1 MASPLVQVGR
11 FAFFVTMILQF
22 VSLASFLAHYENQN
36 AWYGLPLLCLPAL
49 ILWFYILYDEGKL
62 RWLFFVWGL
71 YIWLALVPT
80 VGLTFGLV
88 EDKLE
93 KNVFHGPNVLKKT
106 FCLTPLLLLLL
117 LNTAADS
124 NEYRDLVSKLSFQIT
139 LDLFDGVEML
149 EVILEGNELKD
160 GFPLGLERTII
171 ALVCVSFL
179 VSPAQLVENK
189 LQGNRQWKI
198 HRFGSAL
205 RIAIQVLCVNTT
217 FLALRMV
224 LWLEYERDASIFI
237 AKNCI
242 LIIIGFLEICVIF
255 RWCGCKD

>member
-1 MASPLVQVGR
+1 MASPLVHFGR

-22 VSLASFLAHYENQN
+22 VSFASFLAHYENQN

-71 YIWLALVPT
+71 YIWLAFVPT

-93 KNVFHGPNVLKKT
+93 RNEFHGPNLLKKT
-106 FCLTPLLLLLL
+106 FCLAPLLLLLL

-124 NEYRDLVSKLSFQIT
+124 NEYRDLISKLSFQVT

-160 GFPLGLERTII
+160 GVPLGLERTII

-189 LQGNRQWKI
+189 LQDNRQWKI

-205 RIAIQVLCVNTT
+205 RITIQVLCVNTT
-217 FLALRMV
+217 FLALRMA

-242 LIIIGFLEICVIF
+242 LIILGFLEICVIF